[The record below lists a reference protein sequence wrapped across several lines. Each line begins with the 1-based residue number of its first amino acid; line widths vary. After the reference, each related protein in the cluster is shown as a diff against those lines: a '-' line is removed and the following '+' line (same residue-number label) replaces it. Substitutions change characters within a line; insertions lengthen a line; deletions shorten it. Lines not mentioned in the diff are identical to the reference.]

1 MFVRSRIDDNFFF
14 HAESSSTSAI
24 RLGDEHAESQ
34 NEVEK
39 SRPNADSIRGGE
51 TLA

>member
-24 RLGDEHAESQ
+24 KMCDEPAVFQ
-34 NEVEK
+34 NEMEK
-39 SRPNADSIRGGE
+39 SHPNANSIRDGE